1 MAAKQNVMDYV
12 AEWEFEEEDELVIEK
27 AELERWE
34 WSCSKAGF
42 QSTEHRNLVFRVH
55 GVKQ

>member
-1 MAAKQNVMDYV
+1 MDYV

-34 WSCSKAGF
+34 LSLSKAGF
-42 QSTEHRNLVFRVH
+42 VSTEHKKSGFLCS
-55 GVKQ
+55 G